1 MVLSYARGSWQFKVA
16 SLVASSVAVAVRY
29 GNVGGNFSGNEA
41 LVASLMAECDGKNG
55 GNRILVAK
63 GVATLHGK
71 NWAGSLAITFWR
83 QQRCQNLMAAFWAEK
98 VANTFSHKK
107 ALSVH
112 GTCWQKGCERLFCVA
127 GVALMALGWLW
138 WRAPPVLGRRG
149 TWRHVRAFCVAG
161 AALGDIHLLSR
172 TIFHTPLCHTPSF
185 THHLWHT
192 IFHTPSLS
200 HTIFHTPA
208 FTHHLSPTF
217 VSHTHTHTR
226 QEWII
231 IWSGRNWILKHA
243 D

>member
-16 SLVASSVAVAVRY
+16 SLVASLVAVAVRY
-29 GNVGGNFSGNEA
+29 GNVGGSFSGNEA

-112 GTCWQKGCERLFCVA
+112 GTCWQKGCERLF
-127 GVALMALGWLW
+127 GGKWGGKLMAK
-138 WRAPPVLGRRG
+138 VL
-149 TWRHVRAFCVAG
+149 AKFG
-161 AALGDIHLLSR
+161 ATSTTEKDGDQNHASPIASSAEA
-172 TIFHTPLCHTPSF
+172 TPTNPM
-185 THHLWHT
+185 
-192 IFHTPSLS
+192 
-200 HTIFHTPA
+200 
-208 FTHHLSPTF
+208 
-217 VSHTHTHTR
+217 
-226 QEWII
+226 
-231 IWSGRNWILKHA
+231 N
-243 D
+243 

>member
-29 GNVGGNFSGNEA
+29 GNVGVNFSGNEA

-112 GTCWQKGCERLFCVA
+112 GTCWQKGCERLF
-127 GVALMALGWLW
+127 L
-138 WRAPPVLGRRG
+138 RGRRG
-149 TWRHVRAFCVAG
+149 TYGTGLALVARSASAWQAWYLATCTCILRG
-161 AALGDIHLLSR
+161 RCGTWWH
-172 TIFHTPLCHTPSF
+172 PPSF
-185 THHLWHT
+185 TNHLSHTTLSHT
-192 IFHTPSLS
+192 IFHTPSLTHYIS
-200 HTIFHTPA
+200 HTIFVA
-208 FTHHLSPTF
+208 HHLSHTSFHTPSFT
-217 VSHTHTHTR
+217 HLCLTHTH
-226 QEWII
+226 
-231 IWSGRNWILKHA
+231 
-243 D
+243 